1 MRIMDSFR
9 KRKVDILVAT
19 DLAARGLDV
28 ASIRTVVS
36 YDVARD
42 VQTHTHR
49 VGRTGRAGE
58 AGEAF
63 TLLTS
68 DLKNRKMAAGLVEH
82 LEVIGSTAGEDLM
95 DLAMKHVPFRASRLA
110 VTQKRGGPGSAP
122 NSVNGSA
129 AAEEQPRKRA
139 RSASPPSP
147 PSPPPTP

>member
-1 MRIMDSFR
+1 MESFR
-9 KRKVDILVAT
+9 KRRVDVLIAT

-28 ASIRTVVS
+28 ATIRTVIS

-42 VQTHTHR
+42 VQRHTHR

-68 DLKNRKMAAGLVEH
+68 DLQNRKMAALLVEH
-82 LEVIGSTAGEDLM
+82 LEVIGSAPGKNLL
-95 DLAMKHVPFRASRLA
+95 DLAMKHAPFRASKLGA
-110 VTQKRGGPGSAP
+110 AHKRNKPGVAA
-122 NSVNGSA
+122 NAVNGA
-129 AAEEQPRKRA
+129 AAVDEQPRKRA
-139 RSASPPSP
+139 RSVSPSP